1 MHGWIPARRAATGDP
16 ARPFC
21 PFGLI
26 DSIILWTRR
35 IRLLEFQ
42 GGRTERAGPGRVLE
56 QIQARGYHQK
66 YADQPVTL
74 IGMEFSRA
82 ERNLTGFEWRRL
94 DP

>member
-1 MHGWIPARRAATGDP
+1 MHGRIPARRAATGDP

-26 DSIILWTRR
+26 GSIILWTRR

-42 GGRTERAGPGRVLE
+42 GGRTKRAGRVLE

-66 YADQPVTL
+66 YTSQPVTL
-74 IGMEFSRA
+74 IGMAFSRA
-82 ERNLTGFEWRRL
+82 ARNLTGFEWRRL